1 MALMPDP
8 DIAGHHGDKN
18 TQTDG
23 RVHRQGGGGEGASTT
38 RDVRGEENCNYSCLL
53 TSAFHVVSEA
63 FSGCPFRDNDLT
75 GRCDVV
81 ERMPSPPISSSMT
94 T

>member
-23 RVHRQGGGGEGASTT
+23 RVHSRGGERQQAQLKIL
-38 RDVRGEENCNYSCLL
+38 EERRTAITAVCEPL
-53 TSAFHVVSEA
+53 TSLWFARPSVGAHSE
-63 FSGCPFRDNDLT
+63 
-75 GRCDVV
+75 
-81 ERMPSPPISSSMT
+81 IMT
-94 T
+94 SLGDTNVRIIIHRRA

>member
-23 RVHRQGGGGEGASTT
+23 RVHRQ
-38 RDVRGEENCNYSCLL
+38 RGERQQARLKI
-53 TSAFHVVSEA
+53 SE
-63 FSGCPFRDNDLT
+63 
-75 GRCDVV
+75 
-81 ERMPSPPISSSMT
+81 ERRTAIT
-94 T
+94 AVC

>member
-23 RVHRQGGGGEGASTT
+23 RVHRQGERQRAQLKIS
-38 RDVRGEENCNYSCLL
+38 EERRTAITAVC
-53 TSAFHVVSEA
+53 
-63 FSGCPFRDNDLT
+63 
-75 GRCDVV
+75 
-81 ERMPSPPISSSMT
+81 
-94 T
+94 

>member
-23 RVHRQGGGGEGASTT
+23 RVHRQGREREPAQLEMS
-38 RDVRGEENCNYSCLL
+38 EERRTAITAVC
-53 TSAFHVVSEA
+53 
-63 FSGCPFRDNDLT
+63 
-75 GRCDVV
+75 
-81 ERMPSPPISSSMT
+81 
-94 T
+94 

>member
-23 RVHRQGGGGEGASTT
+23 RVHRQ
-38 RDVRGEENCNYSCLL
+38 RGERQQQQQAQLKI
-53 TSAFHVVSEA
+53 SE
-63 FSGCPFRDNDLT
+63 
-75 GRCDVV
+75 
-81 ERMPSPPISSSMT
+81 ERRTAIT
-94 T
+94 AVC